1 MPRATAAT
9 AKKTVAKKTAA
20 KLPAE
25 VAEDM
30 IDTAA
35 DVVTPGEEPG
45 TGDWFVEMDE
55 SKEWANVL
63 LWGREGA
70 GKSTSIARLSN
81 LPGTG
86 KILMINAEGGL
97 KPTALRKR
105 GVDTSR
111 LLIWP
116 KPGQR
121 ITRLGLENVYRNVHA
136 DLMKDPDSW
145 LATAWDSAS
154 EIYQVILSGVQ
165 EKRVKSLQRQGKDPD
180 VDFVDRADYGTMSK
194 MVRDLLRKFRDLPCH
209 FFVTALERKDKDD
222 ETKKIVIGPSIT
234 PALQQ
239 DILGYVDMSLYLKAG
254 DEMGPFRAMTHGSAR
269 YRVKD
274 RFDVLPRILAEPMGD
289 RIIAYLHDDLTA
301 DADPF
306 QDDLSESVKSALDV
320 KPAKEEPEDEEDEG
334 TDDSSDDTDNN

>member
-1 MPRATAAT
+1 LPRATTAT
-9 AKKTVAKKTAA
+9 AKKAVAKKAA
-20 KLPAE
+20 ATIPASE
-25 VAEDM
+25 LVVDQEG
-30 IDTAA
+30 
-35 DVVTPGEEPG
+35 DVVTPAEEPE
-45 TGDWFVEMDE
+45 TGDWFVPMDE

-70 GKSTSIARLSN
+70 GKSTAIARLSN
-81 LPGTG
+81 LPGHG

-136 DLMKDPDSW
+136 DLMKDPDAW

-209 FFVTALERKDKDD
+209 FFVTALERKDKDE
-222 ETKKIVIGPSIT
+222 ETKKLVVGPSIT

-239 DILGYVDMSLYLKAG
+239 DILGYVDMSLYMKAG
-254 DEMGPFRAMTHGSAR
+254 DEQGPFRAMTHGSAR

-274 RFDVLPRILAEPMGD
+274 RFDVLPRILSEPMGD
-289 RIIAYLHDDLTA
+289 RIIAYLHGDLTE

-306 QDDLSESVKSALDV
+306 QDDLSESVRTSLDV
-320 KPAKEEPEDEEDEG
+320 KPAKEEPEDEEEDDS
-334 TDDSSDDTDNN
+334 TDDNDNN

>member
-1 MPRATAAT
+1 MPRATAT
-9 AKKTVAKKTAA
+9 KTAA
-20 KLPAE
+20 SKKKPAE
-25 VAEDM
+25 AEQETLVSDE
-30 IDTAA
+30 
-35 DVVTPGEEPG
+35 DVVNPGEEPD
-45 TGDWFVEMDE
+45 TGDWFVPMDE

-86 KILMINAEGGL
+86 KILIVNAEGGL

-116 KPGQR
+116 KPGQPL
-121 ITRLGLENVYRNVHA
+121 TRLGLENVYRSVHA

-154 EIYQVILSGVQ
+154 EIHQTILGGVQ
-165 EKRVKSLQRQGKDPD
+165 AKRVKALQRQGKDPD
-180 VDFVDRADYGTMSK
+180 PDFVDRADYGTMSK

-209 FFVTALERKDKDD
+209 FFVTALERRDKDD
-222 ETKKIVIGPSIT
+222 ETRKLVVGPSIT

-239 DILGYVDMSLYLKAG
+239 DILGYVDMSLYMKAG
-254 DEMGPFRAMTHGSAR
+254 DEDGPFRAMTKGSKR
-269 YRVKD
+269 FRVKD
-274 RFDVLPRILAEPMGD
+274 RFDVLPRIMAEPMGD
-289 RIIAYLHDDLTA
+289 RIIAYLHGDLA
-301 DADPF
+301 EEEDPF
-306 QDDLSESVKSALDV
+306 QDDLTDAVKTSLDV
-320 KPAKEEPEDEEDEG
+320 KAAKDEAEDEEE
-334 TDDSSDDTDNN
+334 DDTNDDN